1 MKSQKKEDLDPIN
14 SAYRENSFLLKND
27 IDEVEQGIDRMVI
40 QNEALL
46 QGEKV
51 EEKDD
56 DK

>member
-14 SAYRENSFLLKND
+14 SEYRENSFLLKND

-51 EEKDD
+51 EEKDN